1 MSVSAHPSKI
11 RLLDAALGVIRTQ
24 GYCATTVDDICEA
37 AGVSKGSFFHHFT
50 GKEDLAVSAA
60 DYWGQTTSAF
70 FADAPYHTHADAL
83 DRVLGYID
91 FRQSILV
98 GTLPEFTCLVGTL
111 VQETFDT
118 APAIRDACERCIS
131 GHAITLVPDIA
142 QAMVDHGI
150 DGATAG
156 WTADSLALHTQA
168 VLQGAFILAKTKGE
182 GGAQVAA
189 ESVVH
194 LRRYVELLFG
204 VRRGPEC
211 V

>member
-1 MSVSAHPSKI
+1 MSTHKTKI
-11 RLLDAALGVIRTQ
+11 RLLAAALQVIRAR

-37 AGVSKGSFFHHFT
+37 AGVTKGSFFHHFK

-60 DYWGQTTSAF
+60 DYWGETTSAF
-70 FADAPYHTHADAL
+70 FAAAPYHTHADAL
-83 DRVLGYID
+83 DRLLGYID
-91 FRQSILV
+91 FRQSILN
-98 GTLPEFTCLVGTL
+98 GPLPEFTCLVGTM
-111 VQETFDT
+111 VQETFDS

-131 GHAITLVPDIA
+131 GHAVTLVPDIA
-142 QAMVDHGI
+142 QAMVDHGL

-168 VLQGAFILAKTKGE
+168 VLQGAFILAKARGE

-189 ESVVH
+189 ESVAH

-204 VRRGPEC
+204 VHRGPKFA
-211 V
+211 